1 MNSTWLLFPPPAQP
15 PPLAL
20 SARLYHSRVCCS
32 VILSVQYFLY
42 HRRLGPVPHSVNTSD
57 FLSPVV
63 IHFRSV
69 TSFLSVSR
77 FQQSLLLR
85 FFMSRYIVSFS
96 AFHYSLFHFLLFVQ
110 HFTCSSLSLIRVIL
124 YLSLAFFLDRLIL
137 LLSPIFLAYSFLYL
151 LCHYSSC
158 IYVSLT
164 TVLPLTNDHSLKAK
178 ALEI

>member
-69 TSFLSVSR
+69 TSFLSV
-77 FQQSLLLR
+77 LLR
-85 FFMSRYIVSFS
+85 FFISRYIVSFS

-124 YLSLAFFLDRLIL
+124 YLSLAFFFRPPHPTSISNFSRVF
-137 LLSPIFLAYSFLYL
+137 LSISA
-151 LCHYSSC
+151 
-158 IYVSLT
+158 
-164 TVLPLTNDHSLKAK
+164 LPLF
-178 ALEI
+178 